1 MVTVNN
7 VKVRSEE
14 VVNLEIQ
21 FYELTEDGQKRIFN
35 KKKQD
40 FVRDALRS
48 EYPSVRKFLWEIKE
62 KCSSIVLNMAIEEC
76 LKINKEGVRDN
87 YVSGKDIIDLLNVP
101 DFRLD
106 NKLRVRLA
114 ESGDWTLKRWVARDS
129 KTPLNILKST
139 LMFELAATRVITSK
153 GTETDLFDEIICNR
167 NFWWCR
173 DMERIM
179 KKYSWREAQMIVLR
193 IKELDPMWL
202 KEGML

>member
-1 MVTVNN
+1 
-7 VKVRSEE
+7 
-14 VVNLEIQ
+14 
-21 FYELTEDGQKRIFN
+21 
-35 KKKQD
+35 
-40 FVRDALRS
+40 
-48 EYPSVRKFLWEIKE
+48 
-62 KCSSIVLNMAIEEC
+62 MAIEEC